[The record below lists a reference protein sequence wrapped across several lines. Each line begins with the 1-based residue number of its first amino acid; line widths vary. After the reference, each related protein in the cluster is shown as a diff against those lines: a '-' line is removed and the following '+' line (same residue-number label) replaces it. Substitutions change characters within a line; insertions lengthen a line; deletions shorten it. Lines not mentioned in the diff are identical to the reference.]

1 MAKTYVGARL
11 SGVLRNLEGAGHIT
25 SSGVPRIAGRLLLG
39 PALGRAPGS
48 AEPPRAT
55 AVVPRAGPCLGG
67 CSSGKNGPVAGSLF
81 RPDPRGTVRDVECRG
96 RSLVQRG
103 AGLAGRS
110 SLSRVLEQHR
120 GVPKGYRFSP
130 LTVDRILA
138 SMDEHHR
145 QTGWWPNLRSGAVAG
160 AEGENWGA
168 IDTILRTGGRG
179 LPAGSSLAKLRA
191 ANGAR
196 CADAAELPLLT
207 VETILAWAD
216 AHHEGCDRWPDE
228 RSGPV
233 YHAAGE
239 IWAEINEALHEGT
252 RGLPGGTS
260 LVELLV
266 AHPWRTPSPAAR
278 NPNGRADP
286 CLGRSV
292 PRPDRKVARPSRGRG
307 RRAVRPDVDR
317 DR

>member
-1 MAKTYVGARL
+1 MDAHRERTGQWPVHYSGRIPGEPFETWSAVDAALFKGAR
-11 SGVLRNLEGAGHIT
+11 
-25 SSGVPRIAGRLLLG
+25 
-39 PALGRAPGS
+39 
-48 AEPPRAT
+48 
-55 AVVPRAGPCLGG
+55 
-67 CSSGKNGPVAGSLF
+67 
-81 RPDPRGTVRDVECRG
+81 
-96 RSLVQRG
+96 
-103 AGLAGRS
+103 GLAGRS

-266 AHPWRTPSPAAR
+266 AHRGAPRRLRRETLTVEQILAWADRYHDQIGKWPALHA
-278 NPNGRADP
+278 GVADE
-286 CLGRSV
+286 RSGLTWTGIDSALRRGLRGLPAGSSLHKLLVEHRGV
-292 PRPDRKVARPSRGRG
+292 P
-307 RRAVRPDVDR
+307 
-317 DR
+317 